1 MKKHVCLVFDLYFMN
16 LRDLI
21 KTDGKGIGLSLECVR
36 AYAKQMLIA
45 LSLLSESYLIHADC
59 KNYLLILF

>member
-1 MKKHVCLVFDLYFMN
+1 MVFELYDMN

-36 AYAKQMLIA
+36 AYAKQILLA
-45 LSLLSESYLIHADC
+45 LSLLSEVNLIHADC
-59 KNYLLILF
+59 KLLIILQF